1 MQHIKS
7 KYIQLVLISGFLLL
21 GFLSSCSH
29 NPEDFDPSFL
39 QEIPFSG
46 EEDEEE
52 IILPD
57 TFNMRTVHT
66 AS

>member
-29 NPEDFDPSFL
+29 NNEDFDPSFL

-46 EEDEEE
+46 EDEDEE

-57 TFNMRTVHT
+57 TFSLRS
-66 AS
+66 AFSGY